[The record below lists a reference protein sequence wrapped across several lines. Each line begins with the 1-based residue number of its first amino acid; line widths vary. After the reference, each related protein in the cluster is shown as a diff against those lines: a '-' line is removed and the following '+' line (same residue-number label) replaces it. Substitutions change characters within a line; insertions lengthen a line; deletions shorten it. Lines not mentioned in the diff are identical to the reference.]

1 MYPLFTVFSGE
12 CEICTLM
19 FDQGRFIVS
28 LTCGHILCS
37 TCQTETSGKTL
48 SCQVQTQIIT
58 LLQGTCPFC
67 RQTYETSEIR
77 RLYLSEHNLECLTV
91 EQRDYVELRQI
102 LSQVQ
107 ADRFRLE
114 SVNRA
119 NKVEIEQLT
128 TRLRSI
134 NNHEVKLMPFVR
146 LIQTDTNLLN
156 QIYF

>member
-1 MYPLFTVFSGE
+1 MP
-12 CEICTLM
+12 I
-19 FDQGRFIVS
+19 
-28 LTCGHILCS
+28 
-37 TCQTETSGKTL
+37 QTR
-48 SCQVQTQIIT
+48 IIT

-119 NKVEIEQLT
+119 NKVEIEKLT
-128 TRLRSI
+128 TRLKSI

-146 LIQTDTNLLN
+146 LLKTDTNLLN